1 MFNSFAEV
9 EKHILENGI
18 VKKIALC
25 GAHDEP
31 ALSAVVEAKRKGVV
45 TAALIGED
53 KEIRRLLAAL
63 GENAADYE
71 IINEPD
77 EVFAARLAVEMVR
90 NGKADIPMKGLM
102 QTSSYMRAI
111 LDKENGLLPEGHILS
126 ECTPFE
132 YPDKGGMMF
141 VTDCAVN
148 IAPDL
153 EAKVKIIKNAVKLA
167 NAFGIEKPRVACLSA
182 LEKVNPKISS
192 TVEADALSKMEWEDC
207 AVEGPFA
214 LDNAVSEEAAKHKG
228 IASEVAGK
236 ADILLCSCL
245 DMGNVIHKS
254 LSFFAHLNTA
264 GALCGT
270 NIPIIMTSRTDSP
283 ETKYNSILTAVLQSL

>member
-9 EKHILENGI
+9 EKYVLDNGI

-31 ALSAVVEAKRKGVV
+31 ALSAVVEAKKKGVV
-45 TAALIGED
+45 TAVLIGDE
-53 KEIRRLLAAL
+53 KEIHSLLEGF

-71 IINEPD
+71 IID
-77 EVFAARLAVEMVR
+77 EQDECFAAKLAVEMVK

-111 LDKENGLLPEGHILS
+111 LDKETGLLPEGHVLS

-132 YPDKGGMMF
+132 YPDKGRMMF

-148 IAPDL
+148 IVPDL
-153 EAKVKIIKNAVKLA
+153 ETKVQITKNAVRLA
-167 NAFGIEKPRVACLSA
+167 KAFGIEEPKVACLSA
-182 LEKVNPKISS
+182 LEKVNPKIQR
-192 TVEADALSKMEWEDC
+192 TVDADALAHMEWTGC
-207 AVEGPFA
+207 TVEGPFA

-228 IASEVAGK
+228 IASPVAGK
-236 ADILLCSCL
+236 ADVLVCSCL

-270 NIPIIMTSRTDSP
+270 NIPVIMTSRTDTP
-283 ETKYNSILTAVLQSL
+283 ETKYNSILTAILQSL